1 MANTTIEELLNLAY
15 EVRDADQEHENTA
28 LRVGGLLEQII
39 QYLSTVVDLDTLQ
52 AILTQFAQL
61 NGAGLIEW
69 RLSRI
74 VCLASMG
81 YDLDNIDG
89 GNWNYTNGNG
99 DIVFFP
105 DGVRSFLYVVGTTGN
120 YSIFPNVVY
129 VNNHTGHAYL
139 WKVDKMVEI
148 RDSATTTIITYL
160 SAPIFS
166 QVAIGESYYYTSGN
180 NRKLA
185 IKLSATEV
193 YSFDPDPKKIY
204 VFLDTRQ
211 AMVWDAANRQWISVG
226 GSDNPIINDLITGG
240 RDKALSA
247 EMGKFIKSKIED
259 VQANIQRLY
268 NNLGNI
274 AFWTAAAKSA
284 AAPIPIDWGGPK
296 HTVTLDLDLTH
307 AVVKYNGETKVDR
320 DTIPNIEEGSTI
332 TLTVEAES
340 GYALSSIQSQA
351 GNVDG
356 NTVELT
362 MGQSNVT
369 LDITAVAET
378 AHTVTVNAS
387 NCTANPASASVQN
400 GGTFTCQLT
409 ADTGYSLPGTVSY
422 GNGQTA
428 AVDGNGNFSIENVTS
443 DLTVTAAAGV
453 SRNVTYD
460 LHDALSSNN
469 SQTAAGSFY
478 TELTYSNDSN
488 YSGNFYN
495 FAVKVMMGD
504 AEVTSS
510 CYSFDTNTGKG
521 IINIGNVTGDIAI
534 EVYAVVVVDNQGYN
548 TSGSKYDITSTSQNT
563 NTTAQNV
570 SDWNGK
576 RIESYLPA
584 SANIKLRH
592 CWNKRANDG
601 SNYDDATYV
610 KNTICYSKSGSSFS
624 MLDWYGH
631 ITGSASALSIER
643 SIAKAGTTH
652 IRTCVRDIDHC
663 YLYDNTN
670 GRMIWKGNDVQTK
683 DDSYTY
689 NGPTATT

>member
-1 MANTTIEELLNLAY
+1 MRVGTMLIDIIEY
-15 EVRDADQEHENTA
+15 MDQFMTSAQLETA
-28 LRVGGLLEQII
+28 LHEVSAGLEEWLEGYAQIDSNSGLLDFNHSWFVPLVTMGTAFDESPEEYTPATGELYYRNQSGYQIF
-39 QYLSTVVDLDTLQ
+39 LKTSS
-52 AILTQFAQL
+52 
-61 NGAGLIEW
+61 GPGE
-69 RLSRI
+69 
-74 VCLASMG
+74 G
-81 YDLDNIDG
+81 Y
-89 GNWNYTNGNG
+89 
-99 DIVFFP
+99 P
-105 DGVRSFLYVVGTTGN
+105 AKVG
-120 YSIFPNVVY
+120 VVY
-129 VNNHTGHAYL
+129 YNKRTGKSYKWNGSA
-139 WKVDKMVEI
+139 MVELGT
-148 RDSATTTIITYL
+148 DAAHPHIIDYYSTPPF
-160 SAPIFS
+160 ADIA
-166 QVAIGESYYYTSGN
+166 VGKSYYYTPQGGN
-180 NRKLA
+180 GRLA
-185 IKLSATEV
+185 IKTGSNTA
-193 YSFDPDPKKIY
+193 YSFEPDTDSIY
-204 VFLDTRQ
+204 CFRDTGKTMIWNASSHTWQ
-211 AMVWDAANRQWISVG
+211 QVG
-226 GSDNPIINDLITGG
+226 GGDTPIINDLTTGG

-247 EMGKFIKSKIED
+247 EQGKVLKSKIED

-274 AFWTAAAKSA
+274 AFWTAAAKAA

-409 ADTGYSLPGTVSY
+409 ADAGYSLPGTVSY

-428 AVDGNGNFSIENVTS
+428 AVDGNGNFSISNVTS
-443 DLTVTAAAGV
+443 DLTVTAVAGV

-534 EVYAVVVVDNQGYN
+534 EVYAVVVVDNEGYN

-601 SNYDDATYV
+601 SNYDDAAYA

-631 ITGSASALSIER
+631 ITGSAATLSIER

-689 NGPTATT
+689 NGPTATS